1 MNTTESSTAAPQAR
15 EYLDVWAMSLGEGLN
30 RLLGAEVTAQQVS
43 GEDSK
48 AQILGPSESGFSV
61 RLFGGKAGE
70 QAFFLPAAD
79 SLRFAKLLGGATS
92 EESGALSA
100 EGQQLIVQFFKQT
113 AAAISMKDWLG
124 FACELEASGA
134 EKTGWE
140 SAVDCAYQF
149 STSEGVLFV
158 LKAQLSADFVSALEA
173 APHKSD
179 SAGAESVLP
188 EPPVSRPEQARD
200 INLDLLKDVEL
211 EATLRFGQR
220 EMLLGDVLNL
230 APGSIVEL
238 DQQVQDPVELLV
250 GKRVIARGEV
260 VTVEGNYGFRVTAL
274 ASREERLDSLRK

>member
-30 RLLGAEVTAQQVS
+30 RLLDAEVTAQQVS
-43 GEDSK
+43 GEDSQ
-48 AQILGPSESGFSV
+48 AQIPEPSASGFSV
-61 RLFGGKAGE
+61 RLFGGKTGE
-70 QAFFLPAAD
+70 QAFFLPAAEA
-79 SLRFAKLLGGATS
+79 LRLAKLLGGAAS
-92 EESGALSA
+92 EESGALGA

-113 AAAISMKDWLG
+113 AAAISMEDWLG
-124 FACELEASGA
+124 FACELAVSGA

-149 STSEGVLFV
+149 STSEGVLLV

-173 APHKSD
+173 APRVSD
-179 SAGAESVLP
+179 SAGTESVLP
-188 EPPVSRPEQARD
+188 QPPVSRPEQARD

-250 GKRVIARGEV
+250 GNKVIARGEV